1 MDKQTAGTVVATT
14 KQWWLKV
21 NRKPMRMHALDG
33 AEFPYIIKIEY
44 TVDGKAYRKR
54 KWISAG
60 KPVPKMVN
68 GYGYHLPD
76 RIIKP
81 AKKVQTPKAG
91 VLFLWVCRDSRK
103 AAQGVQPLVAA
114 KPLYRSAGKS
124 PCAEISPRQS
134 AHARK
139 GV

>member
-60 KPVPKMVN
+60 KP
-68 GYGYHLPD
+68 
-76 RIIKP
+76 IIP
-81 AKKVQTPKAG
+81 
-91 VLFLWVCRDSRK
+91 RSR
-103 AAQGVQPLVAA
+103 
-114 KPLYRSAGKS
+114 
-124 PCAEISPRQS
+124 PRQKS
-134 AHARK
+134 CNSVLLTRNK
-139 GV
+139 NPFRN